1 MRGVVKTIRSA
12 AVIVLLVALLLAGC
26 AQQAVQQP
34 SESEKTPTTETKEP
48 IKIGAAIPL
57 TGPGS
62 LTGLELQRGMKLAE
76 KEINSAG
83 GVLGRPI
90 KIIFEDTKT
99 NPDAAKSAVKRLA
112 EIENVDVLTGI
123 MSSSV
128 FAGVIPDLKRYQ
140 KVTLIVGAAY
150 SPFEEKFKD
159 DDWFFHV
166 HPYDY
171 HNVKFYAKFL
181 KDIGVKSIV
190 LFYESGAFGTGSK
203 KQIEETFPDY
213 GIQVLDSLEFTSG
226 SGDFRSLIT
235 RAKQLNPDALLW
247 VGYEVD
253 ALPIVLQC
261 KELDFNPKIIAG
273 SPPSWS
279 KEFMQSKESE
289 YVIGIS
295 YWNEYLPTEE
305 SKKFVEKYKE
315 EYGVAPLNYF
325 AVIGYSTIMAVAKGI
340 EKAGSVEKDKLIK
353 GLEQVE
359 LNTPMGTLRFAP
371 SKYIKHQGFTDGN
384 GVGFQWRES
393 KQIPVYPPEIA
404 VENVVYPVPKWSER

>member
-1 MRGVVKTIRSA
+1 MKKEVEALR
-12 AVIVLLVALLLAGC
+12 AVAVMAVLLIALLLAGC
-26 AQQAVQQP
+26 AQQAP
-34 SESEKTPTTETKEP
+34 SEKTPASETKEP

-76 KEINSAG
+76 KEINEAG

-90 KIIFEDTKT
+90 KVVFEDTKT
-99 NPDAAKSAVKRLA
+99 NPDAAKSAVKRLV
-112 EIENVDVLTGI
+112 EMEKVDVLTGI

-171 HNVKFYAKFL
+171 HNAKFTSKFL
-181 KDIGVKSIV
+181 KDIGVETVV
-190 LFYESGAFGTGSK
+190 LFYESGAFGVGSK
-203 KQIEETFPDY
+203 KLVEEVSSEY
-213 GIQVLDSLEFTSG
+213 GIKVLEAFEFTSG

-253 ALPIVLQC
+253 ALPIVLQS
-261 KELDFNPKIIAG
+261 KELDFNPKIIMG
-273 SPPSWS
+273 GPPSWS

-305 SKKFVEKYKE
+305 SKRFVEKYKE
-315 EYGVAPLNYF
+315 EYGVSPLNYF
-325 AVIGYSTIMAVAKGI
+325 AVIGYSTVMAVAKGI
-340 EKAGSVEKDKLIK
+340 EKAGSVEKEALIK
-353 GLEQVE
+353 GLEQIE
-359 LNTPMGTLRFAP
+359 LNTPMGKLKFKP
-371 SKYIKHQGFTDGN
+371 SKYIKHQGFTDEN
-384 GVGFQWRES
+384 GVGFQWRGG

-404 VENVVYPVPKWSER
+404 VEKVVYPVPKWSER

>member
-1 MRGVVKTIRSA
+1 MSGVVKMIRSA
-12 AVIVLLVALLLAGC
+12 AVIALLVALLLAGC
-26 AQQAVQQP
+26 TQQVQQP
-34 SESEKTPTTETKEP
+34 SESGKTPTAETKEP

-76 KEINSAG
+76 KEINEAG

-90 KIIFEDTKT
+90 KIVFEDTKT
-99 NPDAAKSAVKRLA
+99 NPDAAKSAIKRLA

-159 DDWFFHV
+159 EDWFFHV

-203 KQIEETFPDY
+203 KQIEDTFPDY

-340 EKAGSVEKDKLIK
+340 EKAGSVEKDKLIE
-353 GLEQVE
+353 GLEQIE
-359 LNTPMGTLRFAP
+359 LNTPMGKLKFAP
-371 SKYIKHQGFTDGN
+371 GKYIKHQGFTDEN
-384 GVGFQWRES
+384 GVGFQWRDG

-404 VENVVYPVPKWSER
+404 VQQIVYPVPKWSER